1 MRDTHLQASIILSGY
16 FTSRNVVVPPSGNLE
31 AMEET
36 HPKCIAKKQ
45 FQKSSACPRE
55 GFPANIKSVASIGA
69 SSLII
74 KWEIIDCENIK
85 GYELFL
91 DGYLSNRYY
100 SPRHESAVIVNVN
113 IDQPH
118 KVILLALNENSDTSL
133 DVILRNR
140 RKMQRPC
147 IMDCETRVLKCP
159 PSSHT
164 SGRMWVPSFFIYEPV
179 VKARQVESEIR
190 LRPLPEYCPIRQRE
204 EDGGE
209 GEPSRNAPEEQEEIL
224 PDYEELIDEAA
235 AIVKQEERA
244 EDAVVVK
251 EERAED
257 ALIVKQEL
265 AEEAAIVK
273 HELAAIKEEADEL
286 AAKQDMDN
294 DSRLMEDVQI
304 KREQSY
310 EDVKKET
317 D

>member
-1 MRDTHLQASIILSGY
+1 MRRSDGGKQLKFFVDSLL
-16 FTSRNVVVPPSGNLE
+16 VDLE

-36 HPKCIAKKQ
+36 HPKCIVKKQ
-45 FQKSSACPRE
+45 FQKSGACPRE
-55 GFPANIKSVASIGA
+55 GFPANIKSVARIGA

-100 SPRHESAVIVNVN
+100 SPRHESAVIVNV
-113 IDQPH
+113 DVEQPH

-133 DVILRNR
+133 DIILRNR

-147 IMDCETRVLKCP
+147 IRDCETRVLKCP

-164 SGRMWVPSFFIYEPV
+164 SGRIWVPSFFIYEPV
-179 VKARQVESEIR
+179 GKATQIEPEIR
-190 LRPLPEYCPIRQRE
+190 LRPPAEYCPIRQRE
-204 EDGGE
+204 FDR
-209 GEPSRNAPEEQEEIL
+209 SAPEEPEEIL

-235 AIVKQEERA
+235 AIVKQEAA
-244 EDAVVVK
+244 EDA
-251 EERAED
+251 A
-257 ALIVKQEL
+257 IVKQER

-273 HELAAIKEEADEL
+273 QELADSIKEEDDEL
-286 AAKQDMDN
+286 AAKQDDN
-294 DSRLMEDVQI
+294 DSRLMEEAQI
-304 KREQSY
+304 KREQSD
-310 EDVKKET
+310 EDVKKEA